1 MPNTLKASKD
11 TFNNKK
17 HRISLIKTKR
27 CSILTILLR
36 TNTITRTTWR
46 RLLAVAKSAQVQI
59 NLEELRVSL
68 EVLDKIVQE
77 WLETKG
83 QSVTTT
89 MRLPKMAQEGAGDQT
104 LLVLDQVLERI
115 TLLRTLS
122 KDMFRGTITNLL
134 MELQL

>member
-1 MPNTLKASKD
+1 M
-11 TFNNKK
+11 
-17 HRISLIKTKR
+17 
-27 CSILTILLR
+27 
-36 TNTITRTTWR
+36 
-46 RLLAVAKSAQVQI
+46 LAVAKSAQVQI

>member
-1 MPNTLKASKD
+1 
-11 TFNNKK
+11 
-17 HRISLIKTKR
+17 
-27 CSILTILLR
+27 LLE
-36 TNTITRTTWR
+36 
-46 RLLAVAKSAQVQI
+46 VAKSAQVQI

-77 WLETKG
+77 WLETRD
-83 QSVTTT
+83 QSVTTI

-122 KDMFRGTITNLL
+122 KDMFRGIITNLR